1 MKLEFNVINVKRR
14 FGYLL
19 KLKGSD
25 KLNKLQNKWVRGAIP
40 ALLIHCSIG
49 TVYCWSLL
57 KGSIATYI
65 GQSVNSVEWAFS
77 IAIFFLGMS
86 ASFGGRFVEKDI
98 HKSSLIGTIFFTVG
112 MLGTG
117 ISIYFKSLIGIYL
130 MYGLI
135 MGVGLGIGYLTPVK
149 TLMLWFKD
157 HKGLATG
164 IAVMGFGL
172 AKVIASPLMQYILQK
187 TTIYN
192 MFFILGGIYF
202 ISMFIGHLLL
212 RKPDSWTEENTE
224 TQKIN
229 YFEII
234 KNKTFIGIWIMFYIN
249 ITCGLAL
256 ISQEK
261 DIYTFMGYGAIA
273 FASSLSAVFN
283 ASGRLF
289 FSSIGDKLKD
299 RNTIYK
305 IIFGLS
311 ISAIGITIFTNSINN
326 SIVILVIV
334 LMAIINSGYGGGFSN
349 LPTLLSDRYGMRN
362 ISTIHG
368 LVLSAWSIAGLT
380 GNQLSSYII
389 SKGGTYNDLLLVLLG
404 MYMVAMV
411 ISFVFVKSNAN
422 CNK

>member
-1 MKLEFNVINVKRR
+1 LKNLE
-14 FGYLL
+14 
-19 KLKGSD
+19 
-25 KLNKLQNKWVRGAIP
+25 NKWIRGAIP

-57 KGSIATYI
+57 KGNIANYI

-77 IAIFFLGMS
+77 LAIFFLGMS
-86 ASFGGRFVEKDI
+86 ASFGGKFVEKNI
-98 HKSSLIGTIFFTVG
+98 HKSSLISTILFTLG

-117 ISIYFKSLIGIYL
+117 VSIYFKSLIGIYIS
-130 MYGLI
+130 YGVI
-135 MGVGLGIGYLTPVK
+135 MGIGLGIGYLTPVK
-149 TLMLWFKD
+149 TLMLWFKNN
-157 HKGLATG
+157 KGLATG

-172 AKVIASPLMQYILQK
+172 AKVIASPIMQYLQQV

-212 RKPDSWTEENTE
+212 KKPKEYMEQITQ

-229 YFEII
+229 YLEII
-234 KNKTFIGIWIMFYIN
+234 KNKTFIGIWLMFYIN

-261 DIYTFMGYGAIA
+261 DIYTYMGFTAIA
-273 FASSLSAVFN
+273 FASSLSAIFN
-283 ASGRLF
+283 AGGRLF
-289 FSSIGDKLKD
+289 FSTLGDKLKD

-311 ISAIGITIFTNSINN
+311 IAVTLATILTNGVDNHFVL
-326 SIVILVIV
+326 IVMALMLV
-334 LMAIINSGYGGGFSN
+334 INSGYGGGFSC
-349 LPTLLSDRYGMRN
+349 LPPLLSDKFGMKN

-368 LVLSAWSIAGLT
+368 LQLSAWSVAGLS
-380 GNQLSSYII
+380 GNQLSAYILTKTG
-389 SKGGTYNDLLLVLLG
+389 SYNDVLYMLLG
-404 MYMVAMV
+404 IYIVAMI
-411 ISFVFVKSNAN
+411 ISFVFVKSNIKN
-422 CNK
+422 NK